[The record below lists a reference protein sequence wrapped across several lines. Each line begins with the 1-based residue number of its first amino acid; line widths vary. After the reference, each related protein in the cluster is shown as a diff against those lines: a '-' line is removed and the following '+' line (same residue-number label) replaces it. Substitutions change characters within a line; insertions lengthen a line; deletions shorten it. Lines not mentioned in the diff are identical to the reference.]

1 MQTEYF
7 IYVIESERDE
17 IWYVGLSSDP
27 KSRLK
32 QHNGGKS
39 KFTKGHL
46 PWILIYT
53 EKIEDLPEA
62 RKMEKYYKTAA
73 GKRKLNKILGKD
85 QCDMNTGL
93 RTQ

>member
-7 IYVIESERDE
+7 IYVIESERNG

-27 KSRLK
+27 KSRLN

-53 EKIEDLPEA
+53 EKIGDLTEA
-62 RKMEKYYKTAA
+62 RKMEKYFKTAA
-73 GKRKLNKILGKD
+73 GKRRLKKILGRD
-85 QCDMNTGL
+85 
-93 RTQ
+93 

>member
-1 MQTEYF
+1 MKQEYS
-7 IYVIESERDE
+7 IYVIQSERDG

-32 QHNGGKS
+32 QHNAGKS

-53 EKIEDLPEA
+53 EKAGDLPQA
-62 RKMEKYYKTAA
+62 RKVEKYYKTAA
-73 GKRKLNKILGKD
+73 GKRKLNKILGSDKY
-85 QCDMNTGL
+85 NLKTGL
-93 RTQ
+93 KIQ

>member
-7 IYVIESERDE
+7 IYVIESVRDG
-17 IWYVGLSSDP
+17 IWYIGLSSDP

-32 QHNGGKS
+32 QHNAGKS

-53 EKIEDLPEA
+53 EKAGDLPEA

-73 GKRKLNKILGKD
+73 GKRRLNKILGRD
-85 QCDMNTGL
+85 NTI
-93 RTQ
+93 

>member
-1 MQTEYF
+1 MHTEYF
-7 IYVIESERDE
+7 IYVIESVSDG
-17 IWYVGLSSDP
+17 IWYIGLSSDP

-32 QHNGGKS
+32 QHNAGKS

-53 EKIEDLPEA
+53 EKAGDLPEA

-73 GKRKLNKILGKD
+73 GKRRLKKILG
-85 QCDMNTGL
+85 L
-93 RTQ
+93 S